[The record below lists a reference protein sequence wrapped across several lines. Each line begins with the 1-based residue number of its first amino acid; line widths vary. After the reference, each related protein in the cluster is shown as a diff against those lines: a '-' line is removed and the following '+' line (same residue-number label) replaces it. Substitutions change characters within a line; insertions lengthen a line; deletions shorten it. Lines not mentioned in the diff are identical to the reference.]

1 MIHYRN
7 DVARSGVNGRAFVA
21 VARRLLAAL
30 GEAGSALSLR
40 LVNDR
45 TIRTIN
51 RTHRGKDAATDVLSF
66 PLVEGPAAPL
76 DRAAPERLLGDV
88 VISVETARRQARDYD
103 APLQDELYRLLIHGV
118 LHLLGHDHHAA
129 HQRRAMVSEER
140 RLAAAIG
147 LRWPY
152 GRTG

>member
-7 DVARSGVNGRAFVA
+7 DVARSGVDGRALVA
-21 VARRLLAAL
+21 AARRLLAAL

-40 LVNDR
+40 LVSDR
-45 TIRTIN
+45 AIRSIN
-51 RTHRGKDAATDVLSF
+51 RAHRGKDAATDVLSF
-66 PLVEGPAAPL
+66 PLADGPAAPF

-88 VISVETARRQARDYD
+88 VISVETARRQAREYD
-103 APLQDELYRLLIHGV
+103 APLQDEIYRLLIHGV
-118 LHLLGHDHHAA
+118 LHVVGHDHHQAEE
-129 HQRRAMVSEER
+129 RRVMVSEER

-152 GRTG
+152 GKTG